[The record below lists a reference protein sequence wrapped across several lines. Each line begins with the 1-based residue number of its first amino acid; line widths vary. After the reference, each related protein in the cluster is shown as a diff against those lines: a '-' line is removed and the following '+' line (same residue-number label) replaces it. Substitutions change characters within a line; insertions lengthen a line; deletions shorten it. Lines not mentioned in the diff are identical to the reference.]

1 MLKLTVAV
9 LAPALALLI
18 NLPAPAQ

>member
-1 MLKLTVAV
+1 MLRLFVPV

-18 NLPAPAQ
+18 NLPTPAQ